1 MSTKVDIDHLRKWIG
16 KIDNVTDY
24 VTPIVEQRYRATLNM
39 DIGNPKDGDPVTSG
53 LHWMLGWNLVKNDE
67 LGVDSHPALGE
78 FLPPVPLPRRMW
90 AGSEIKVLKPIR
102 VGDKV
107 IKQSTVAD
115 IQVKEGR
122 TGLLCFVTAE
132 YNFLVNNE
140 VTINEKH
147 NIVYRDISKSGGG
160 SGYSKEIPER
170 ADLSE
175 KIFMHPTILFRYS
188 AIGFVGHR
196 IHYDHPYTVNEENY
210 PGLIVHGPL
219 QATYLLRAA
228 EKLMGKQVKS
238 FTHKVMAPVFAN
250 SEYIVGVDKMND
262 GSVSC
267 WGATKEFGV
276 TMSCLLYTSPSP
288 RDLSTSRMPS
298 SA

>member
-39 DIGNPKDGDPVTSG
+39 DIGNPKDGEPVTSG

-107 IKQSTVAD
+107 VKQSTVAD

-132 YNFLVNNE
+132 YNFLVNDE

-250 SEYIVGVDKMND
+250 SEYMVGVDKIDD
-262 GSVSC
+262 GSSVSC

-276 TMSCLLYTSPSP
+276 TM
-288 RDLSTSRMPS
+288 R
-298 SA
+298 AEAKF

>member
-39 DIGNPKDGDPVTSG
+39 DIGNPKDGEPVTSG

-90 AGSEIKVLKPIR
+90 AGSEIKILKPIR

-107 IKQSTVAD
+107 VKQSTVAD

-132 YNFLVNNE
+132 YNFLVNDE

-250 SEYIVGVDKMND
+250 SEYMVGVDKMDD

-276 TMSCLLYTSPSP
+276 TM
-288 RDLSTSRMPS
+288 R
-298 SA
+298 AEAKF

>member
-1 MSTKVDIDHLRKWIG
+1 MSTKVVIDHLRKCIG

-132 YNFLVNNE
+132 YNFLVNDE

-160 SGYSKEIPER
+160 SGYSKHIPEK

-228 EKLMGKQVKS
+228 EKLMGKPVKS
-238 FTHKVMAPVFAN
+238 FTHKVMAPVFAD
-250 SEYIVGVDKMND
+250 SEYMVGVDKMDD

-276 TMSCLLYTSPSP
+276 TM
-288 RDLSTSRMPS
+288 R
-298 SA
+298 AEAKF

>member
-39 DIGNPKDGDPVTSG
+39 DIGNPKDGEPVTSG

-107 IKQSTVAD
+107 VKQSTVAD

-132 YNFLVNNE
+132 YNFLVNGD

-147 NIVYRDISKSGGG
+147 NIVYRDITKSGGG

-250 SEYIVGVDKMND
+250 SEYMVGVDKMDD

-276 TMSCLLYTSPSP
+276 TM
-288 RDLSTSRMPS
+288 R
-298 SA
+298 AEAKF

>member
-107 IKQSTVAD
+107 VKQSTVAD

-132 YNFLVNNE
+132 YNFLVNDE

-160 SGYSKEIPER
+160 SGYSKDIPER

-250 SEYIVGVDKMND
+250 SEYMVGVDKIDD

-276 TMSCLLYTSPSP
+276 TM
-288 RDLSTSRMPS
+288 R
-298 SA
+298 AEAKF

>member
-16 KIDNVTDY
+16 KIDNVTDF

-132 YNFLVNNE
+132 YNFLVNDE

-160 SGYSKEIPER
+160 SGYSKDIPEK

-228 EKLMGKQVKS
+228 EKLMGKPVKS

-250 SEYIVGVDKMND
+250 SEYIVGVDKIDD

-276 TMSCLLYTSPSP
+276 TM
-288 RDLSTSRMPS
+288 R
-298 SA
+298 AEAKF

>member
-132 YNFLVNNE
+132 YNFLVNDE

-160 SGYSKEIPER
+160 SGYSKDIPEK

-219 QATYLLRAA
+219 PATYLLRAA
-228 EKLMGKQVKS
+228 EKLMGKPVKS
-238 FTHKVMAPVFAN
+238 FTHKVMAPVFAD
-250 SEYIVGVDKMND
+250 SEYMVGVDKMDD

-267 WGATKEFGV
+267 CGATKEFGV
-276 TMSCLLYTSPSP
+276 TM
-288 RDLSTSRMPS
+288 R
-298 SA
+298 AEAKF

>member
-132 YNFLVNNE
+132 YNFLVNDE

-160 SGYSKEIPER
+160 SGYSKDIPEK

-175 KIFMHPTILFRYS
+175 KIFMHPNILFRYS

-228 EKLMGKQVKS
+228 EKLMGKPVKS

-250 SEYIVGVDKMND
+250 SEYMVGVDKMDD

-276 TMSCLLYTSPSP
+276 TM
-288 RDLSTSRMPS
+288 R
-298 SA
+298 AEAKF

>member
-132 YNFLVNNE
+132 YNFLVNDE

-160 SGYSKEIPER
+160 SGYSKDIPEK

-228 EKLMGKQVKS
+228 EKLMGKPVKS
-238 FTHKVMAPVFAN
+238 FTHKVMAPVFADI
-250 SEYIVGVDKMND
+250 EYMVGVDKMDD
-262 GSVSC
+262 GSASC

-276 TMSCLLYTSPSP
+276 TM
-288 RDLSTSRMPS
+288 R
-298 SA
+298 AEAKF

>member
-132 YNFLVNNE
+132 YNFLVNDE

-160 SGYSKEIPER
+160 SGYSKDIPEK

-228 EKLMGKQVKS
+228 EKLTGKPVKS

-250 SEYIVGVDKMND
+250 SEYIVGVDKMDD

-276 TMSCLLYTSPSP
+276 TM
-288 RDLSTSRMPS
+288 R
-298 SA
+298 AEAKF

>member
-39 DIGNPKDGDPVTSG
+39 DIGNPQDGEPVTSG

-107 IKQSTVAD
+107 VKQSTVAD

-132 YNFLVNNE
+132 YNFLVNDE

-160 SGYSKEIPER
+160 SGYSKEIPEK

-250 SEYIVGVDKMND
+250 SEYMVGVDKMDD

-276 TMSCLLYTSPSP
+276 TM
-288 RDLSTSRMPS
+288 R
-298 SA
+298 AEAKF

>member
-24 VTPIVEQRYRATLNM
+24 VTQIVEQRYRATLNM
-39 DIGNPKDGDPVTSG
+39 DLGNPKDGEPVTSG

-90 AGSEIKVLKPIR
+90 AGSEIKVLNPIR

-107 IKQSTVAD
+107 VKQSTVAD

-132 YNFLVNNE
+132 YNFLVNDE

-250 SEYIVGVDKMND
+250 SEYMVGVDKMDD

-276 TMSCLLYTSPSP
+276 TM
-288 RDLSTSRMPS
+288 R
-298 SA
+298 AEAKF

>member
-1 MSTKVDIDHLRKWIG
+1 MSTKVDIDHLRKSIG

-39 DIGNPKDGDPVTSG
+39 DIGNHKDGDPVTSG

-132 YNFLVNNE
+132 YNFLVNDE

-160 SGYSKEIPER
+160 SGYSKDIPEK

-238 FTHKVMAPVFAN
+238 FTHKVMAPVFAD
-250 SEYIVGVDKMND
+250 SEYMVGVDKMDD
-262 GSVSC
+262 GSASC

-276 TMSCLLYTSPSP
+276 TM
-288 RDLSTSRMPS
+288 R
-298 SA
+298 AEAKF

>member
-107 IKQSTVAD
+107 VKQSTVAD

-132 YNFLVNNE
+132 YNFLVNDE

-160 SGYSKEIPER
+160 SGYSKEIPEK

-196 IHYDHPYTVNEENY
+196 IHYDHPYTVNDENY

-228 EKLMGKQVKS
+228 EKLMEKQVKS

-250 SEYIVGVDKMND
+250 SEYMVGVDKMDD

-276 TMSCLLYTSPSP
+276 TM
-288 RDLSTSRMPS
+288 R
-298 SA
+298 AEAKF

>member
-160 SGYSKEIPER
+160 SGYSKDIPEK

-228 EKLMGKQVKS
+228 EKLMGKPVKL
-238 FTHKVMAPVFAN
+238 FTHKVMAPVFAD
-250 SEYIVGVDKMND
+250 SEYMVGVDKMDD

-276 TMSCLLYTSPSP
+276 TM
-288 RDLSTSRMPS
+288 R
-298 SA
+298 AEAKF

>member
-39 DIGNPKDGDPVTSG
+39 DIGNPKDGEPVTSG

-132 YNFLVNNE
+132 YNFLVNDE

-160 SGYSKEIPER
+160 SGYSKEIPEK

-250 SEYIVGVDKMND
+250 SEYMVGVDKMDD

-276 TMSCLLYTSPSP
+276 TM
-288 RDLSTSRMPS
+288 R
-298 SA
+298 AEAKF

>member
-132 YNFLVNNE
+132 YNFLVNDE

-160 SGYSKEIPER
+160 SGYSKDIPEQ

-250 SEYIVGVDKMND
+250 SEYMVGVDKMDD

-276 TMSCLLYTSPSP
+276 TM
-288 RDLSTSRMPS
+288 R
-298 SA
+298 AEAKF

>member
-39 DIGNPKDGDPVTSG
+39 DIGNPKHGEPVTSG

-107 IKQSTVAD
+107 VKQSTVAD

-132 YNFLVNNE
+132 YNFLVNDE

-160 SGYSKEIPER
+160 SGYSKEIPEK

-250 SEYIVGVDKMND
+250 SEYMVGVDKMDD
-262 GSVSC
+262 GSVNC

-276 TMSCLLYTSPSP
+276 TM
-288 RDLSTSRMPS
+288 R
-298 SA
+298 AEAKF

>member
-1 MSTKVDIDHLRKWIG
+1 
-16 KIDNVTDY
+16 
-24 VTPIVEQRYRATLNM
+24 
-39 DIGNPKDGDPVTSG
+39 
-53 LHWMLGWNLVKNDE
+53 
-67 LGVDSHPALGE
+67 
-78 FLPPVPLPRRMW
+78 MW

-132 YNFLVNNE
+132 YNFLVNDE

-160 SGYSKEIPER
+160 SGYSKDIPEK

-228 EKLMGKQVKS
+228 EKLMGKPVKL
-238 FTHKVMAPVFAN
+238 FTHKVMAPVFAD
-250 SEYIVGVDKMND
+250 SEYMVGVDKMDD

-276 TMSCLLYTSPSP
+276 TM
-288 RDLSTSRMPS
+288 R
-298 SA
+298 AEAKF

>member
-39 DIGNPKDGDPVTSG
+39 DIGNPKVGEPVTSG

-90 AGSEIKVLKPIR
+90 AGSEIKVLKPIK

-107 IKQSTVAD
+107 VKQSTVAD

-132 YNFLVNNE
+132 YNFLVSDE

-250 SEYIVGVDKMND
+250 SEYMVGVDKIDD

-276 TMSCLLYTSPSP
+276 TM
-288 RDLSTSRMPS
+288 R
-298 SA
+298 AEAKF

>member
-39 DIGNPKDGDPVTSG
+39 DIGDPKDGDPVTSG

-107 IKQSTVAD
+107 VKQSTVAD

-132 YNFLVNNE
+132 YNFLVNDE

-250 SEYIVGVDKMND
+250 SEYMVGVDKMDD

-276 TMSCLLYTSPSP
+276 TM
-288 RDLSTSRMPS
+288 R
-298 SA
+298 AEAKF

>member
-39 DIGNPKDGDPVTSG
+39 DIGNPKDGEPVTSG

-78 FLPPVPLPRRMW
+78 FLPPVLLPRRMW

-107 IKQSTVAD
+107 VKQSTVAD

-132 YNFLVNNE
+132 YNFLVNDE

-250 SEYIVGVDKMND
+250 SEYMVGVDKMDD

-276 TMSCLLYTSPSP
+276 TM
-288 RDLSTSRMPS
+288 R
-298 SA
+298 AEAKF

>member
-1 MSTKVDIDHLRKWIG
+1 MSTKVDIDHLRKWVG

-107 IKQSTVAD
+107 VKQSTVAD

-132 YNFLVNNE
+132 YNFLVNDE

-160 SGYSKEIPER
+160 SGYSKEIPEK

-228 EKLMGKQVKS
+228 EKLMEKQVKS

-250 SEYIVGVDKMND
+250 SEYMVGVDKMDD

-276 TMSCLLYTSPSP
+276 TM
-288 RDLSTSRMPS
+288 R
-298 SA
+298 AEAKF

>member
-1 MSTKVDIDHLRKWIG
+1 MSTKIDIDHLRKWIG

-39 DIGNPKDGDPVTSG
+39 DIGNPKDGEPVTSG

-107 IKQSTVAD
+107 VKQSTVAD

-132 YNFLVNNE
+132 YNFLVNDE

-250 SEYIVGVDKMND
+250 SEYVVGVDKMDD

-276 TMSCLLYTSPSP
+276 TM
-288 RDLSTSRMPS
+288 R
-298 SA
+298 AEAKF

>member
-147 NIVYRDISKSGGG
+147 NIVYRDISKTGGG
-160 SGYSKEIPER
+160 SGYSKDIPEK

-228 EKLMGKQVKS
+228 EKLMGKPVKS
-238 FTHKVMAPVFAN
+238 FTHKVMAPVFAD
-250 SEYIVGVDKMND
+250 SEYMVGVDKMDD

-276 TMSCLLYTSPSP
+276 TM
-288 RDLSTSRMPS
+288 R
-298 SA
+298 AEAKF

>member
-132 YNFLVNNE
+132 YNFLVNDE

-160 SGYSKEIPER
+160 SGYSKDIPEQ

-228 EKLMGKQVKS
+228 EKLMGKPVKS
-238 FTHKVMAPVFAN
+238 FTHKVMAPVFAD
-250 SEYIVGVDKMND
+250 SEYMVGVDKMDD

-276 TMSCLLYTSPSP
+276 TM
-288 RDLSTSRMPS
+288 R
-298 SA
+298 AEAKF

>member
-39 DIGNPKDGDPVTSG
+39 DIGNPKHGEPVTSG

-107 IKQSTVAD
+107 VKQSTVAD

-132 YNFLVNNE
+132 YNFLVNDE

-170 ADLSE
+170 ADLNE

-250 SEYIVGVDKMND
+250 SEYMVGVDKMDD

-276 TMSCLLYTSPSP
+276 TM
-288 RDLSTSRMPS
+288 R
-298 SA
+298 AEAKF

>member
-39 DIGNPKDGDPVTSG
+39 DIGNPKDGEPVTSG

-107 IKQSTVAD
+107 VKQSTVAD

-132 YNFLVNNE
+132 YNFLVNDE

-170 ADLSE
+170 ADLIE
-175 KIFMHPTILFRYS
+175 KIFMHPTLLFRYS

-250 SEYIVGVDKMND
+250 SEYVVGVDKMDD

-276 TMSCLLYTSPSP
+276 TM
-288 RDLSTSRMPS
+288 R
-298 SA
+298 AEAKF

>member
-132 YNFLVNNE
+132 YNFLVNDE

-160 SGYSKEIPER
+160 SGYSKDIPEK

-250 SEYIVGVDKMND
+250 SEYMVGVDKMDD
-262 GSVSC
+262 GSASC

-276 TMSCLLYTSPSP
+276 TM
-288 RDLSTSRMPS
+288 R
-298 SA
+298 AEAKF

>member
-107 IKQSTVAD
+107 VKQSTVAD

-132 YNFLVNNE
+132 YNFLVNDE

-250 SEYIVGVDKMND
+250 SEYMVGVDKMD
-262 GSVSC
+262 EGSVSC

-276 TMSCLLYTSPSP
+276 TM
-288 RDLSTSRMPS
+288 R
-298 SA
+298 AEAKF

>member
-39 DIGNPKDGDPVTSG
+39 DIGNPKDGEPVTSG

-107 IKQSTVAD
+107 VKQSTVAD

-132 YNFLVNNE
+132 YNFLVNDE

-170 ADLSE
+170 ADLRE

-250 SEYIVGVDKMND
+250 SEYMVGVDKMDD

-276 TMSCLLYTSPSP
+276 TM
-288 RDLSTSRMPS
+288 R
-298 SA
+298 AEAKF

>member
-132 YNFLVNNE
+132 YNFLVNDE

-160 SGYSKEIPER
+160 SGYSKDIPEK

-196 IHYDHPYTVNEENY
+196 IHYDHPYTVNEEKY

-250 SEYIVGVDKMND
+250 SEYMVGVDKMDD

-276 TMSCLLYTSPSP
+276 TM
-288 RDLSTSRMPS
+288 R
-298 SA
+298 AEAKF

>member
-24 VTPIVEQRYRATLNM
+24 VTPIVEQRFRATLNM

-132 YNFLVNNE
+132 YNFLVNDE

-160 SGYSKEIPER
+160 SGYSKDIPEK

-228 EKLMGKQVKS
+228 EKLMGKPVKS
-238 FTHKVMAPVFAN
+238 FTHKVMAPVFAD
-250 SEYIVGVDKMND
+250 SEYMVGVDKMDD

-276 TMSCLLYTSPSP
+276 TM
-288 RDLSTSRMPS
+288 R
-298 SA
+298 AEAKF

>member
-107 IKQSTVAD
+107 IKQSTLAD

-132 YNFLVNNE
+132 YNFLVNDE

-160 SGYSKEIPER
+160 SGYSKDIPEK

-228 EKLMGKQVKS
+228 EKLMGKPVKS
-238 FTHKVMAPVFAN
+238 FTHKVMAPVFAD
-250 SEYIVGVDKMND
+250 SEYMVGVDKMDD

-276 TMSCLLYTSPSP
+276 TM
-288 RDLSTSRMPS
+288 R
-298 SA
+298 AEANF

>member
-107 IKQSTVAD
+107 VKQSTVAD

-132 YNFLVNNE
+132 YNFLVNDE

-228 EKLMGKQVKS
+228 EKLIGKPVKS
-238 FTHKVMAPVFAN
+238 FTHKVMAPVFAD
-250 SEYIVGVDKMND
+250 SEYMVGVDKMDN

-276 TMSCLLYTSPSP
+276 TM
-288 RDLSTSRMPS
+288 R
-298 SA
+298 AEAKF

>member
-132 YNFLVNNE
+132 YNFLVNDE

-160 SGYSKEIPER
+160 SGYSKDIPEK

-228 EKLMGKQVKS
+228 EKLMGKPVKS
-238 FTHKVMAPVFAN
+238 FTHKVMAPVFAD
-250 SEYIVGVDKMND
+250 SEYMVGVDKMDD

-267 WGATKEFGV
+267 WGATEEFGV
-276 TMSCLLYTSPSP
+276 TM
-288 RDLSTSRMPS
+288 R
-298 SA
+298 AEAKF

>member
-39 DIGNPKDGDPVTSG
+39 DIGNPKDGEPVTSG

-107 IKQSTVAD
+107 VKQSTVAD

-132 YNFLVNNE
+132 YNFLVNDE

-160 SGYSKEIPER
+160 SGYSKEIPEK

-210 PGLIVHGPL
+210 PGLIAHGPL

-228 EKLMGKQVKS
+228 EKLMEKQVKS

-250 SEYIVGVDKMND
+250 SEYMVGVDKMDD

-276 TMSCLLYTSPSP
+276 TM
-288 RDLSTSRMPS
+288 R
-298 SA
+298 AEAKF

>member
-39 DIGNPKDGDPVTSG
+39 DIGNPKDGEPVTSG

-107 IKQSTVAD
+107 VKQSTVAD

-132 YNFLVNNE
+132 YNFLVKNE

-250 SEYIVGVDKMND
+250 SEYMVGVDKIDD

-276 TMSCLLYTSPSP
+276 TM
-288 RDLSTSRMPS
+288 R
-298 SA
+298 AEAKF